1 MGCKED
7 VHNID
12 AQIHCLKSVLADRY
26 VWIAASTHAGEEDV
40 VASIHIDLKQS
51 FPTLI
56 TIIAPRHPE
65 RGSEI
70 TMKLQQQGLRVAQRS
85 RCDCIVSTT
94 DVYVADT
101 IGELKMFY
109 HASWVAFVGGSLLKG
124 LGGHNLAEAAAAG
137 CAVITGPHI
146 GHFSQMVSDFQH
158 ISPLSIQQV
167 SGKDELLKTL
177 QEIMG
182 DSSILQARKE
192 AAQRASVACAQGV
205 INKVWKLLELYVLC
219 PAFGKQSTT
228 DAGP

>member
-1 MGCKED
+1 M
-7 VHNID
+7 
-12 AQIHCLKSVLADRY
+12 
-26 VWIAASTHAGEEDV
+26 
-40 VASIHIDLKQS
+40 
-51 FPTLI
+51 
-56 TIIAPRHPE
+56 
-65 RGSEI
+65 RGRGRGFSNY
-70 TMKLQQQGLRVAQRS
+70 QRS
-85 RCDCIVSTT
+85 QNSNYVERNDANDGSQSREEFLLMADSTQASFKSECT
-94 DVYVADT
+94 QTIKGHGDVQIQLSSGDQ
-101 IGELKMFY
+101 GELKMFY